1 MAMTDEE
8 WEDLA
13 PEEETDELR
22 PEEEVLPEDE
32 EPEEDLSRIVPGSD
46 ELDEIEQLT
55 TQEQGISK
63 PHPSTGTY
71 GENPLTNTH

>member
-1 MAMTDEE
+1 MAMIDEE
-8 WEDLA
+8 QENLL
-13 PEEETDELR
+13 PEEDTEELL

-32 EPEEDLSRIVPGSD
+32 EQEEDLSRVVPGTD

-71 GENPLTNTH
+71 GDNPLTNTH

>member
-1 MAMTDEE
+1 MAITDED

-13 PEEETDELR
+13 PEEETDELL
-22 PEEEVLPEDE
+22 PEDVLPEDE
-32 EPEEDLSRIVPGSD
+32 ETEEDLSRIVPGTD